1 MTLRMKRNSAE
12 FASTT
17 KTVTLAPRKKRR
29 GQESRMALKVL
40 IILLSLFASGLL
52 VGNELAVAVFIHPV
66 LYSVSDEAHV
76 RVAKPLARR
85 LGHSM
90 PFWYAISLVF
100 AILQMLIMRA
110 EHAPTL
116 GSVSSRP
123 GLAAYCG
130 AGLVDFVRPA
140 GSARPVLASADTAQ
154 RNSLPPK
161 VLFLCRNRLSSPVT
175 PIEAA

>member
-1 MTLRMKRNSAE
+1 
-12 FASTT
+12 
-17 KTVTLAPRKKRR
+17 
-29 GQESRMALKVL
+29 MALKVL

-90 PFWYAISLVF
+90 PFWYALSLVF

-110 EHAPTL
+110 APAARWL
-116 GSVSSRP
+116 SCAAAIL
-123 GLAAYCG
+123 LALIVLTILLPAPINNRIARWDIDRLPTDWLSMRRRWDLYHR
-130 AGLVDFVRPA
+130 VRVLLLIVVQVLLIL
-140 GSARPVLASADTAQ
+140 SALLDP
-154 RNSLPPK
+154 
-161 VLFLCRNRLSSPVT
+161 
-175 PIEAA
+175 